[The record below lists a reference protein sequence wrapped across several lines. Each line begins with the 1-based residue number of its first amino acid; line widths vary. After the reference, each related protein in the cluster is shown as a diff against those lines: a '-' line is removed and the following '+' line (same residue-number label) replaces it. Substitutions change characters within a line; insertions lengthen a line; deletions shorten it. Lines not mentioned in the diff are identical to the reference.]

1 MSEFWPQ
8 FQEILVSG
16 LIVFGSLLVFI
27 AAIGVLRFADVI
39 KRMHAASIAGPV
51 GGAFIMVGLALFTL
65 EPVVITKSLAVV
77 VFIFATSPV
86 AGHAIARAAYVAD
99 VVKLAERRIRD
110 DLKGH
115 YDHETGA
122 LSGAHSETYVQ
133 SSKSVSETDS
143 GDDSPEIE
151 TLHTDLQGL
160 KQEIQ
165 ALQEGV
171 VSLKSELATLQEQ
184 KEQSAEAAEAAEL
197 PTEEEQESP
206 ENQPVTPD

>member
-122 LSGAHSETYVQ
+122 LSGAFPP
-133 SSKSVSETDS
+133 DS
-143 GDDSPEIE
+143 LDSDVAPTANGTPGIDSLEA
-151 TLHTDLQGL
+151 DVQGL
-160 KQEIQ
+160 KNDVQG
-165 ALQEGV
+165 LQEDV
-171 VSLKSELATLQEQ
+171 VSLKKGLATLQDQ
-184 KEQSAEAAEAAEL
+184 KEPPPEAADV
-197 PTEEEQESP
+197 PTGEEQEQESP
-206 ENQPVTPD
+206 KNQPVIPD